1 MGFFISINMTSLKKL
16 YKKFCESSGFT
27 TDTRKIERNN
37 IFFALKGE
45 NFNGNA
51 FAQQALKMGCAY
63 VVIDEKQIINDDR
76 YLLVEDV
83 LTTLQ
88 QLATYHRKTL
98 KIPILALTGSNGKT
112 TTKELIASVL
122 KKKFKVLATKGNLNN
137 HIGVPLTLL
146 SIKTSHEIA
155 VIEMGA
161 NHQKE
166 IHDLC
171 EIAQP
176 DMGLITNIGS
186 AHLEGFG
193 GIKGVIK
200 GKTEMY
206 DYLKQ
211 NKRSVFF
218 NIDNPLLESLVPKNI
233 NTFSYGV
240 SSKAYCSFNIIKE
253 NDYATISYDNTLMK
267 SQLQGD
273 HQYENIAVA
282 VCIGKYFNINT
293 KDISDAINEYI
304 PSDNRSQELKTAKN
318 MIFLDA
324 YNANPTSMKV
334 SLHHFLKGSNIN
346 KIVILGDMFELGEY
360 SKSEHT
366 AIIKLLEAHK
376 NIEAYLVGQAFYE
389 NKKDNTFKY
398 FKNTQECFNY
408 IKQNQLKDKSILIK
422 GSRSMK
428 LEKLTD
434 IL

>member
-161 NHQKE
+161 NHQGE
-166 IHDLC
+166 IDMLC
-171 EIAQP
+171 RIAEP
-176 DMGLITNIGS
+176 NFGMLTNIGK

-193 GIKGVIK
+193 GIEGVKK
-200 GKTEMY
+200 GKTELFRFLQENNSLIFINS
-206 DYLKQ
+206 DDKAIRESAPD
-211 NKRSVFF
+211 N
-218 NIDNPLLESLVPKNI
+218 NIKTYSIKGDADCMGLVNQTHPSLVGTWKMKNAEGKI
-233 NTFSYGV
+233 H
-240 SSKAYCSFNIIKE
+240 SSLY
-253 NDYATISYDNTLMK
+253 
-267 SQLQGD
+267 
-273 HQYENIAVA
+273 
-282 VCIGKYFNINT
+282 
-293 KDISDAINEYI
+293 
-304 PSDNRSQELKTAKN
+304 
-318 MIFLDA
+318 
-324 YNANPTSMKV
+324 
-334 SLHHFLKGSNIN
+334 
-346 KIVILGDMFELGEY
+346 GEY
-360 SKSEHT
+360 NFQNILA
-366 AIIKLLEAHK
+366 AICIA
-376 NIEAYLVGQAFYE
+376 NF
-389 NKKDNTFKY
+389 F
-398 FKNTQECFNY
+398 
-408 IKQNQLKDKSILIK
+408 
-422 GSRSMK
+422 
-428 LEKLTD
+428 
-434 IL
+434 